1 MSKINLVA
9 SVRSFFNL
17 PETATDAEVHEA
29 MQTARDADSKETT
42 TVATKKET
50 SQEQGKGTEQE
61 PNLAELLVSL
71 VDKSNAPLIA
81 GLKEIKT
88 RLDAL
93 EKAPAASH
101 TEGQSQA
108 EALKKEEL
116 KSWQKDPVNIRA
128 KAAATRTSFLP
139 SKRAKMNN

>member
-29 MQTARDADSKETT
+29 MQTAKDADSKETT

-101 TEGQSQA
+101 TEGQAQA
-108 EALKKEEL
+108 ESLKKEEL

>member
-29 MQTARDADSKETT
+29 MQTAKDADSKETT

-101 TEGQSQA
+101 TEGQAQA
-108 EALKKEEL
+108 ETLKKEEL